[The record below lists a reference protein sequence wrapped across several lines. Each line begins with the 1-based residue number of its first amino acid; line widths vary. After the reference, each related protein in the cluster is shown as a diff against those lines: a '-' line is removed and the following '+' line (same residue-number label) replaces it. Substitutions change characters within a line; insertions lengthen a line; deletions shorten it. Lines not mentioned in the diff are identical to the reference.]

1 MKAKVGISAIVGSEP
16 NTITYYSVD
25 IYETKYQQSM
35 HNGRWE
41 RWHIQK
47 QNGYVC
53 GYHTPRGY
61 WHRVTSEKIISQLN
75 AAVAE
80 HLATPTAQWIL
91 QVPKIIS

>member
-1 MKAKVGISAIVGSEP
+1 MKNAMVGISAIVGSEP
-16 NTITYYSVD
+16 ARVTLHAV
-25 IYETKYQQSM
+25 EVGHTKYRQALRG
-35 HNGRWE
+35 HWE

-61 WHRVTSEKIISQLN
+61 WRRVTSEKIISQLN

-80 HLATPTAQWIL
+80 HLAIQE
-91 QVPKIIS
+91 QK